1 MTAIDVPPQAPQSPR
16 RDRAELGTALRVFG
30 ALLSRD
36 FYVTGKDLSGFL
48 VKTLLQ
54 PFLMLFIFGKVLA
67 DLGFIAPGFAQ
78 LLFPG
83 VIALNGFLGA
93 LQATAMPM
101 VMDFSFTKEIEDR
114 LLAPVSMSVVALEKV
129 VFGALRG
136 LMSGVVMIPIGF
148 LILDGVSWDPA
159 GLLPAF
165 LMLVMCSL
173 AAAGVGMV
181 MGTFVPPAKIDIVF
195 TATLTPL
202 MFTGA
207 TQFPWHGLAH
217 LPWFQFVCALN
228 PLTYASEGMRD
239 VLLDNSVQTIPYWL
253 CSVALVGMTAVFVV
267 LGTIG
272 FKRRAVS

>member
-1 MTAIDVPPQAPQSPR
+1 MTAIAATPRAPQ
-16 RDRAELGTALRVFG
+16 RDRTEAATALRVFG

-36 FYVTGKDLSGFL
+36 FYVTGKDIPSFL

-67 DLGFIAPGFAQ
+67 DLGFIGPGFAQ

-114 LLAPVSMSVVALEKV
+114 LLAPVSMTVVALEKI

-148 LILDGVSWDPA
+148 LILDGVSWQVS

-165 LMLVMCSL
+165 FVLVLCSL
-173 AAAGVGMV
+173 AAAAVGMV
-181 MGTFVPPAKIDIVF
+181 MGTFVSPAKIDIVF

-207 TQFPWHGLAH
+207 TQFPWHGLGH
-217 LPWFQFVCALN
+217 LLWFQIVCALN

-239 VLLDNSVQTIPYWL
+239 VLLDDSVPAIPLWINV
-253 CSVALVGMTAVFVV
+253 VALVGMTVILVAI
-267 LGTIG
+267 GTKG
-272 FKRRAVS
+272 FKRRAMS

>member
-1 MTAIDVPPQAPQSPR
+1 MTAIAATPSAPR
-16 RDRAELGTALRVFG
+16 RDRTEAATALRVFG

-36 FYVTGKDLSGFL
+36 FYVTGKDIPAFL

-67 DLGFIAPGFAQ
+67 DLGFIGPGFAQ

-114 LLAPVSMSVVALEKV
+114 LLAPVSMTVVALEKI

-148 LILDGVSWDPA
+148 LILDGVSWQVS

-165 LMLVMCSL
+165 FVLVLCSL
-173 AAAGVGMV
+173 AAAAVGMV

-195 TATLTPL
+195 TAILTPL

-207 TQFPWHGLAH
+207 TQFPWHGLSH
-217 LPWFQFVCALN
+217 LLWFQIVCALN

-239 VLLDNSVQTIPYWL
+239 VLLGDGVPAIPLWIDV
-253 CSVALVGMTAVFVV
+253 VALVVMTAVLVAI
-267 LGTIG
+267 GTKG
-272 FKRRAVS
+272 FKRRAMS